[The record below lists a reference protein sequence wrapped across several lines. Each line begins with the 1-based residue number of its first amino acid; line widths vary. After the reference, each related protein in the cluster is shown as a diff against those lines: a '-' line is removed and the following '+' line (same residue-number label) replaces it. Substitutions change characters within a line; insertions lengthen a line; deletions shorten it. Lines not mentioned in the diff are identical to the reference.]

1 MLSNQPK
8 QISGQLWPALGL
20 ATVILLSTAIGLYA
34 VAFQLRLAGAP
45 EFFQKFDASP
55 VLAGMHVIGGAI
67 VLLVGGLQTLA
78 TPFRALR
85 SQWARRPWS

>member
-45 EFFQKFDASP
+45 EFFQKFDA
-55 VLAGMHVIGGAI
+55 
-67 VLLVGGLQTLA
+67 
-78 TPFRALR
+78 
-85 SQWARRPWS
+85 